1 MSKTHAMQDIRDGA
15 MTPMKAKPLAV
26 CTRDD
31 TLAGTM
37 LAASV
42 LAYAANQDKG
52 WIGFAKQAVELTTEG
67 RVVVLNQ
74 LKARK
79 AEMTK
84 AAIKFGIEE
93 KTAKNRT
100 AGFAVA
106 VSMFGKVVH
115 AFNSGGTVEGW
126 MEFVNSTINDKEKH
140 CTNPTEMW
148 EHASYR
154 TLVDY
159 ARTFSTSNAG
169 AKPQELIVKLGKFI
183 EAAQKTGNHDT
194 DPLMQELVDF
204 YKSKA

>member
-1 MSKTHAMQDIRDGA
+1 MAHAMQEIREGA

-31 TLAGTM
+31 TIAGTM

-52 WIGFAKQAVELTTEG
+52 WIGFAKQAVELTVEG

-79 AEMTK
+79 SDMTK
-84 AAIKFGIEE
+84 AAIKFGIDE
-93 KTAKNRT
+93 KAAKDRT
-100 AGFAVA
+100 KGFS
-106 VSMFGKVVH
+106 VSISKFEQIVN
-115 AFNSGGTVEGW
+115 AFNSGGTIEGW
-126 MEFVNSTINDKEKH
+126 MNYVNATIKDKANH
-140 CTNPTEMW
+140 CADPALMW
-148 EHASYR
+148 EHASYT
-154 TLVDY
+154 TLVEY
-159 ARTFSTSNAG
+159 ARTFSTSKAG
-169 AKPQELIVKLGKFI
+169 RKPDDLITKLGKFI
-183 EAAQKTGNHDT
+183 EAAQKSGNHDT